1 MDAEAVEQLASITG
15 LDDAQATVLLEAA
28 GGDLS
33 VAVQLHFEQEDNST
47 RQAQIAADAAM
58 AAEADAAMAHG
69 GGRADASDD
78 DDDDGG
84 GGAAAALRAR
94 QPPAPVGTF
103 RGRLHWALAML
114 SSIPGASLIRVLA
127 VGLMRLLARTGI
139 PSFLGSLLGL
149 VAPGPRPPTGA
160 LAVRRFESGF
170 EEAHGP
176 VHPVFYRGSLQQALG
191 HSRREAKFL
200 LVYLHAA
207 DHPNCETF
215 AAAVLASQP
224 FSAFVDENF
233 VLWVADVAA
242 SDGLQARRATRVQ
255 ELPAMIMLAHGDIAA
270 PHAGGGPAQQ
280 LMTIQGERLL
290 DAERLVAH
298 LRQTLTGFNHM
309 LAAARAEAHERQM
322 DQMLRAQQQEEYA
335 SALAEDQAREAA
347 EAAAQEAEEREE
359 RERADARRR
368 RRGGWRR
375 RRRRRRRGATRARK
389 GGGAAAGAGRRR
401 RRVAR
406 RREARR
412 RPAARP
418 PLREGVPARARR
430 RVGGG
435 RGAEHRRIRPRL
447 ELPAADVWRRAPRR
461 EPRGARPPPAG
472 DALRPRDRRRRR
484 RVKGTATRPCDAT
497 LEVE

>member
-33 VAVQLHFEQEDNST
+33 VAVQLHFEQEDNTT

-78 DDDDGG
+78 DEDDGG
-84 GGAAAALRAR
+84 GGGGGRAR
-94 QPPAPVGTF
+94 LRRRGPVGTF

-242 SDGLQARRATRVQ
+242 PDGLQARRATRVQ
-255 ELPAMIMLAHGDIAA
+255 ELPAVIMLAHGDIAA

-322 DQMLRAQQQEEYA
+322 DQMLRAQQQEE
-335 SALAEDQAREAA
+335 SAEQGEDAGREAA
-347 EAAAQEAEEREE
+347 EAAAQRRARGAREG
-359 RERADARRR
+359 R
-368 RRGGWRR
+368 RRGGGGAAGGGGGGGGGGAARR
-375 RRRRRRRGATRARK
+375 ARRK

-435 RGAEHRRIRPRL
+435 RRAEHRRIRPGL

>member
-33 VAVQLHFEQEDNST
+33 VAVQLHFEQEDNTT

-58 AAEADAAMAHG
+58 AAEADATMAHG

-78 DDDDGG
+78 DDDDDGG
-84 GGAAAALRAR
+84 GGGGGGGGGP

-242 SDGLQARRATRVQ
+242 SEGSHARRATRVQ
-255 ELPAMIMLAHGDIAA
+255 ELPAVIMLAHGDIAA

-359 RERADARRR
+359 RERADAEAAAARRVEEAEAAAAAR
-368 RRGGWRR
+368 RD
-375 RRRRRRRGATRARK
+375 ARAAK
-389 GGGAAAGAGRRR
+389 AAALPPEPAAGGGASRVVVKLADGRRLDR
-401 RRVAR
+401 RFAK
-406 RREARR
+406 ES
-412 RPAARP
+412 
-418 PLREGVPARARR
+418 PLEHVVEWVEGEEPSIGEFDLVSNYPRQTF
-430 RVGGG
+430 
-435 RGAEHRRIRPRL
+435 GAE
-447 ELPAADVWRRAPRR
+447 RRAESLEALGLHPQAMLFVH
-461 EPRGARPPPAG
+461 EIDDDDDDD
-472 DALRPRDRRRRR
+472 DA
-484 RVKGTATRPCDAT
+484 
-497 LEVE
+497 

>member
-1 MDAEAVEQLASITG
+1 
-15 LDDAQATVLLEAA
+15 
-28 GGDLS
+28 
-33 VAVQLHFEQEDNST
+33 
-47 RQAQIAADAAM
+47 
-58 AAEADAAMAHG
+58 
-69 GGRADASDD
+69 
-78 DDDDGG
+78 
-84 GGAAAALRAR
+84 
-94 QPPAPVGTF
+94 
-103 RGRLHWALAML
+103 ML

-242 SDGLQARRATRVQ
+242 PDGLHARRATRVQ
-255 ELPAMIMLAHGDIAA
+255 ELPAVIMLAHGDIAA

-309 LAAARAEAHERQM
+309 LAAARRGA
-322 DQMLRAQQQEEYA
+322 RAPDGPDA
-335 SALAEDQAREAA
+335 SGAAAGGVRVGARRGPGARGGGGGGAGGGGARGAREG
-347 EAAAQEAEEREE
+347 
-359 RERADARRR
+359 R
-368 RRGGWRR
+368 RRGGG
-375 RRRRRRRGATRARK
+375 GAAGGGGGGG
-389 GGGAAAGAGRRR
+389 GGGAARRARQQRRR
-401 RRVAR
+401 RCRRSRPPAAAR
-406 RREARR
+406 RASS
-412 RPAARP
+412 
-418 PLREGVPARARR
+418 
-430 RVGGG
+430 
-435 RGAEHRRIRPRL
+435 
-447 ELPAADVWRRAPRR
+447 
-461 EPRGARPPPAG
+461 
-472 DALRPRDRRRRR
+472 
-484 RVKGTATRPCDAT
+484 
-497 LEVE
+497 